1 MENRELFPLKSEQP
15 EPKDIKE
22 ILSRYLKY
30 WYLFLIG
37 GAVGLAAAYCYCLFY
52 TVPQY
57 SISSTMLLKD
67 GESDTEAGGLGELG
81 MLKSSKNI
89 NNEIEVLTSATL
101 MQRVVSE
108 LGLSISYF
116 VEGPVKDVEIYGKD
130 VPIKVIVSSFDTAA
144 YGKVIAVYLKTANVY
159 EIEEEAGRRMIY
171 RFGQQVTRPYGRFT
185 VVTAPGTSSAEMPAT
200 HKIKVVFHDI
210 RNIAKHYN
218 YGLMVYPKRE
228 EASVLQI
235 SLVDPIP
242 EKGRNI
248 INKLVE
254 VYSREAIEDKNL
266 KAASTIEFLDER
278 IKYLTNELTDVE
290 KDVEQYKRNN
300 ELTDV
305 GTQASQYLEQASE
318 YNSRLSEWSIQISIL
333 ESIEEYMRSSSNQY
347 KMVPSTLSIQDP
359 TLTGLIGKFNE
370 LQLERERL
378 LRNAF
383 PDNPLVK
390 NIDEQLKDLRGNII
404 ENLRNIKKGL
414 IITSNNLRANSGQYQ
429 TKISKVPS
437 MERELLEINRQ
448 QAIKQNLYQ
457 YLLQKREEAALSLA
471 ANISNSR
478 IIDPAIA
485 TDYPISPNKQTIYL
499 MSVLLGLSV
508 PFAGIFLKDILND
521 KVQTQRD
528 VEQLTDTPILGD
540 ITHNDFETLV
550 VTAGKRTPIVE
561 MFRLIRAKLQ
571 FAAVDREN
579 KTMLV
584 TSSMSGEGKTFFSIN
599 LAATLALT
607 GKKVV
612 VLELDL
618 RNPNVSKELGL
629 TKGPGISDY
638 LISNE
643 LSIADIIKPL
653 EEPAGMFVVSSGPIP
668 PDPAELM
675 MSQKLADFIRELKHS
690 FDHIVIDTAPVGQVA
705 DAFSLSSIVDSTIY
719 VVRYNYTSKK
729 QLKIVDDINKN
740 RELKHLMIV
749 MNDAKMMNGSYY
761 GYGYGY
767 EKKRDMNKFSWT
779 TKSM

>member
-1 MENRELFPLKSEQP
+1 MKSRELFPLRSEQP
-15 EPKDIKE
+15 ESKDIREVVSK
-22 ILSRYLKY
+22 YLQY
-30 WYLFLIG
+30 WYLFIIG
-37 GAVGLAAAYCYCLFY
+37 GALSLAAAHFYCSYY
-52 TVPQY
+52 TVPHY
-57 SISSTMLLKD
+57 SISSTILLKG
-67 GESDTEAGGLGELG
+67 GENDADAGGLGEIG
-81 MLKSSKNI
+81 MIKSSKNI
-89 NNEIEVLTSATL
+89 NNEIEVLSSISL

-108 LGLSISYF
+108 LGLSTSFF
-116 VEGPVKDVEIYGKD
+116 VEGRVKDIEIYGRE
-130 VPIKVIVSSFDTAA
+130 VPIKLIVSHFDTAA
-144 YGKVIAVYLKTANVY
+144 YGKSITVNLKSATEY
-159 EIEEEAGRRMIY
+159 EIEEEPEKLLVY
-171 RFGQQVTRPYGRFT
+171 RYGQQVTRPYGIFKI
-185 VVTAPGTSSAEMPAT
+185 VIAPGIAAKDIPTNQ
-200 HKIKVVFHDI
+200 KIKVVFQ
-210 RNIAKHYN
+210 NIKAVARHYN
-218 YGLMVYPKRE
+218 YALMIYPKRE

-235 SLVDPIP
+235 NLVDPIP

-254 VYSREAIEDKNL
+254 VYSKEAVEDKNL

-278 IKYLTNELTDVE
+278 LKYLTSELSDVE
-290 KDVEQYKRNN
+290 KDVEQYKRKN

-305 GTQASQYLEQASE
+305 GAQATQYLAQASD
-318 YNSRLSEWSIQISIL
+318 YNSKLSEWAIQIDIL
-333 ESIEEYMRSSSNQY
+333 ESIEEYMRSSNNQY
-347 KMVPSTLSIQDP
+347 KMVPSTLTIQDP
-359 TLTGLIGKFNE
+359 TLSGLIGKFNE
-370 LQLERERL
+370 LQLERERI

-390 NIDEQLKDLRGNII
+390 NIDEQLKDLRANII

-414 IITSNNLRANSGQYQ
+414 VITSNNLKANSGQYQ

-448 QAIKQNLYQ
+448 QAIKQNLYL
-457 YLLQKREEAALSLA
+457 YLLQKREESALSLA

-485 TDYPISPNKQTIYL
+485 TDYPVSPNKQTIYL
-499 MSVLLGLSV
+499 MSVLLGLSI
-508 PFAGIFLKDILND
+508 PFAGIFVKDYLND

-540 ITHNDFETLV
+540 IMHNDFETLV
-550 VTAGKRTPIVE
+550 VTTGKRTPIVE

-571 FAAVDREN
+571 FAAVDKEN

-584 TSSMSGEGKTFFSIN
+584 TSCMSGEGKTFFSIN
-599 LAATLALT
+599 IAATLALT

-618 RNPNVSKELGL
+618 RNPNISKELGL

-643 LSIADIIKPL
+643 ISIADIIKPL
-653 EEPAGMFVVSSGPIP
+653 EEPPGMSIISSGPIP

-675 MSQKLADFIRELKHS
+675 MSSKLADLINDLKHS
-690 FDHIVIDTAPVGQVA
+690 FDHIVIDTAPVGLVA
-705 DAFSLSSIVDSTIY
+705 DAFSLSPIVDSTIY

-729 QLKIVDDINKN
+729 HLKTVDDIRRNK
-740 RELKHLMIV
+740 ELKYPMIV
-749 MNDAKMMNGSYY
+749 MNDAKKGNGSYY

-767 EKKRDMNKFSWT
+767 ENKSTKNKKFWKTINI
-779 TKSM
+779 